1 MLEDCLITYAPKIC
15 KQVGNHPNYI
25 GQLTSLSLLNV
36 SLFVLHKLQ
45 SSHDMY
51 LYCHKNII
59 DFGGYGGTLH
69 DFYESYSM
77 NKCLD
82 NFFMQGFIDCQRV
95 DDEVS
100 HSEINKERLIL
111 DVNVG
116 VMF

>member
-1 MLEDCLITYAPKIC
+1 
-15 KQVGNHPNYI
+15 
-25 GQLTSLSLLNV
+25 
-36 SLFVLHKLQ
+36 
-45 SSHDMY
+45 MY